1 MPISD
6 IVTVTISRETQSVSK
21 KGFGIPM
28 ILGESDKLPTK
39 DVVVITFD
47 ADLVAA
53 DTTTVMLNGTALS
66 GVAFNADNDTTLQD
80 IADAIQSVANV
91 ETAVISGTAPSKHI
105 ITVTG
110 KVDLTVIVN
119 SAIVVN
125 TVPGTEAEA
134 TISRTASAR
143 IRFYASLTEVAVDF
157 AETDPEYIA
166 AAECFMQPIAPSS
179 VAIGRKNSAT
189 LDVVTITLDA
199 ALVAGDVFG
208 ADINGVALAGV
219 GLTFVATEAA
229 TMDEIAAIILA
240 LASVTTCT
248 ATDVGA
254 VGFVNTLTITGAL
267 GFDILVTDEAV
278 VSEGAGGVTLVVA
291 RIDGESYTQA
301 LTKIVQESDDW
312 YALAIE
318 SRTDANILL
327 VASWISTRK
336 KIFAIASSDTDILG
350 TGTADIAG
358 QLEALNYDRT
368 ISIFNALAATI
379 YPEFAWFGKMLPTDP
394 GSATWMFK
402 TLTGIVATVLT
413 SGERTNALAKNC
425 NIYHSVGGVDMT
437 EEGKVASGEY
447 IDIIRGIDWLQARM
461 MEKIF
466 GHLINR
472 PKIPFTDAG
481 IAVVEADVRAILDL
495 GIAKGLIAET
505 PAYTVT
511 VPLAADVSSANKI
524 ARNLPSVKFNATLAG
539 AIHKI
544 AVAGIVTV

>member
-6 IVTVTISRETQSVSK
+6 IVEVTISRETQSVSQA
-21 KGFGIPM
+21 GFGVPLF
-28 ILGESDKLPTK
+28 LGESDKLPTK

-47 ADLVAA
+47 ADLIASNV
-53 DTTTVMLNGTALS
+53 TTVTINGTALS
-66 GVAFNADNDTTLQD
+66 GIAYTGSSDTTLQL

-91 ETAVISGTAPSKHI
+91 ETAVITGTPSNI

-110 KVDLTVIVN
+110 KVDLSVIVN
-119 SAIVVN
+119 SA
-125 TVPGTEAEA
+125 TVTLGATQAGS

-166 AAECFMQPIAPSS
+166 AGECFAQPIAPSS

-189 LDVVTITLDA
+189 VDVVTITLDSK
-199 ALVAGDVFG
+199 LILNNVFG
-208 ADINGVALAGV
+208 ADINGVALAGL
-219 GLTFVATEAA
+219 GLTFAGTESA
-229 TMDEIAAIILA
+229 TMDAIADVIQL
-240 LASVTTCT
+240 LTSVTTCT
-248 ATDVGA
+248 ATDVGE
-254 VGFVNTLTITGAL
+254 VGYKNTLTITGKL
-267 GFDILVTDEAV
+267 TYDIIVTDEAITD
-278 VSEGAGGVTLVVA
+278 GASQANLVVA

-301 LTKIVQESDDW
+301 LAKIVQESDDW

-327 VASWISTRK
+327 VAAWIETQK
-336 KIFAIASSDTDILG
+336 KLFAIASADGDILG
-350 TGTADIAG
+350 SGATDIAS

-368 ISIFNALAATI
+368 ITIYNADAATI
-379 YPEFAWFGKMLPTDP
+379 FPEFAWFGKMLPTDP

-413 SGERTNALAKNC
+413 SAERTYALAKNC
-425 NIYHSVGGVDMT
+425 NIYHTVGGVDMT

-447 IDIIRGIDWLQARM
+447 IDIIRGIDWLKARM

-466 GHLINR
+466 GHLVNL
-472 PKIPFTDAG
+472 PKVPFTDAG
-481 IAVVEADVRAILDL
+481 IAAVEADVRAILDL
-495 GIAKGLIAET
+495 GIAKGLIALT

-511 VPLAADVSSANKI
+511 VPLATDVSSANKI
-524 ARNLPSVKFNATLAG
+524 ARNLPDVKWYASLAG
-539 AIHKI
+539 AIHKVGI
-544 AVAGIVTV
+544 AGIVTV

>member
-6 IVTVTISRETQSVSK
+6 IVEVTISRETQSVSQA
-21 KGFGIPM
+21 GFGVPLF
-28 ILGESDKLPTK
+28 LGESDKLPTK
-39 DVVVITFD
+39 DVIVITFD
-47 ADLVAA
+47 ADLVAN
-53 DTTTVMLNGTALS
+53 DTTTVTINGTALS
-66 GVAFNADNDTTLQD
+66 GVPFNADNDTTLQD

-91 ETAVISGTAPSKHI
+91 ETAVISGTAPSKHV

-110 KVDLTVIVN
+110 KVDLPVIVN
-119 SAIVVN
+119 SAVVVN
-125 TVPGTEAEA
+125 TVPGSEAEA

-143 IRFYASLTEVAVDF
+143 IRFYSSLTEVAVDF

-166 AAECFMQPIAPSS
+166 ASECFAQPIAPSS

-189 LDVVTITLDA
+189 VDVVTITLDA
-199 ALVAGDVFG
+199 ALVASNVFG
-208 ADINGVALAGV
+208 ADINGVALSGA
-219 GLTFVATEAA
+219 GLTWDTNEST
-229 TMDEIAAIILA
+229 TMDAIAAIIQA
-240 LASVTTCT
+240 LTEVSTCVAS
-248 ATDVGA
+248 DVGA
-254 VGFVNTLTITGAL
+254 VGYKNTLTITGVA
-267 GFDILVTDEAV
+267 GYDIIVTDEAITL
-278 VSEGAGGVTLVVA
+278 GASQANLVVA

-301 LTKIVQESDDW
+301 LAKIVQESDDW

-327 VASWISTRK
+327 VAAWIETQK
-336 KIFAIASSDTDILG
+336 KLFAIASSDTDILG
-350 TGTADIAG
+350 SGSADIAA

-368 ISIFNALAATI
+368 ITIFNADAATI
-379 YPEFAWFGKMLPTDP
+379 FPEFAWFGKMLPTDP

-413 SGERTNALAKNC
+413 SGQRTYALAKNC
-425 NIYHSVGGVDMT
+425 NIYHEVGGVDMT

-447 IDIIRGIDWLQARM
+447 IDVIRGIDWLQARM

-466 GHLINR
+466 GHLVNS
-472 PKIPFTDAG
+472 PKISFTDAG

-495 GIAKGLIAET
+495 GIAKGLIALT

-524 ARNLPSVKFNATLAG
+524 ARNLPDVTWEATLAG
-539 AIHKI
+539 AIHHVTI
-544 AVAGIVTV
+544 AGRVIV